1 MAGPQGTGPLTA
13 GPVRAG
19 PVTAGPRGTGS
30 LTAARGALGG
40 TGAVALAACL
50 FGTLGPASRAAYDAG
65 LTPLAFAF
73 WRAAI
78 GTLALAALLGF
89 LHLRGRDRVRWL
101 ALPPRALA
109 ALALAGGT
117 SLVLNLAIFSAFER
131 TSIALALL
139 GFYTYP
145 ALVAAAAVAIG
156 EERLTRVRAV
166 ALVLALAGMAVVV
179 LGGVTGGG
187 AFDALGFGLALLA
200 AMMQAV
206 YVLLGR
212 RGFRSI
218 PSEEATFGVI
228 GATAAGFLAIVF
240 LTGAG
245 DVAAL
250 PLREPAALPALLWAG
265 IAGASIPTLLF
276 LLGIRSIGPTKT
288 SIVALVEPVF
298 GALLAALLLAEGL
311 GLVQV
316 GGGILVLAAA
326 GLLQRGGEDAEPH
339 EAASGA
345 A

>member
-1 MAGPQGTGPLTA
+1 MTPGRGILDGTA
-13 GPVRAG
+13 G
-19 PVTAGPRGTGS
+19 
-30 LTAARGALGG
+30 
-40 TGAVALAACL
+40 VALAACL
-50 FGTLGPASRAAYDAG
+50 FGTLGPASRAAYEAG
-65 LTPLAFAF
+65 LTPLAFAS

-89 LHLRGRDRVRWL
+89 LHTRGRDRVRWR

-109 ALALAGGT
+109 ALTLAGGT

-145 ALVAAAAVAIG
+145 ALVAGAAVALG
-156 EERLTRVRAV
+156 EERLTRMRAV
-166 ALVLALAGMAVVV
+166 ALVLALTGMAVVV
-179 LGGVTGGG
+179 LGGATAAG

-200 AMMQAV
+200 AAMQAV

-212 RGFRSI
+212 RGFRAI

-228 GATAAGFLAIVF
+228 GITAIGFLVLVLA
-240 LTGAG
+240 TGGG
-245 DVAAL
+245 DVASL
-250 PLREPAALPALLWAG
+250 PLRDPAALPALLWAG
-265 IAGASIPTLLF
+265 IAGAGVPALLF
-276 LLGIRSIGPTKT
+276 LLGIRSIGPTRT
-288 SIVALVEPVF
+288 SIVALAEPVF

-311 GLVQV
+311 VPVQV
-316 GGGILVLAAA
+316 GGGVLVLAAA
-326 GLLQRGGEDAEPH
+326 ALLQRGGEAAEPH

>member
-1 MAGPQGTGPLTA
+1 VTLRRGSAGG
-13 GPVRAG
+13 
-19 PVTAGPRGTGS
+19 
-30 LTAARGALGG
+30 TAAV
-40 TGAVALAACL
+40 AVAACL

-65 LTPLAFAF
+65 LTPLAFTF

-89 LHLRGRDRVRWL
+89 LHARGRDRVRWL
-101 ALPPRALA
+101 ALPPGALA
-109 ALALAGGT
+109 ALVLAGGT
-117 SLVLNLAIFSAFER
+117 SLILNLAIFSAFQR

-139 GFYTYP
+139 GLYTYP
-145 ALVAAAAVAIG
+145 ALVAGASVALG
-156 EERLTRVRAV
+156 EERLTRTRAV

-179 LGGVTGGG
+179 LGGATGDG

-200 AMMQAV
+200 AAMQAV

-212 RGFRSI
+212 RGFRAI
-218 PSEEATFGVI
+218 PSEEATFGVLGI
-228 GATAAGFLAIVF
+228 NAVGFMALVLATG
-240 LTGAG
+240 TG

-250 PLREPAALPALLWAG
+250 PLGDPAALLPLLWAG
-265 IAGASIPTLLF
+265 IAGASVPAVLF
-276 LLGIRSIGPTKT
+276 LVGIRSIGPTRT

-311 GLVQV
+311 APVQV
-316 GGGILVLAAA
+316 GGGVLVLAAA
-326 GLLQRGGEDAEPH
+326 ALLQRGGEDAEPH

>member
-1 MAGPQGTGPLTA
+1 MTLRRGSAGG
-13 GPVRAG
+13 
-19 PVTAGPRGTGS
+19 
-30 LTAARGALGG
+30 TAAV
-40 TGAVALAACL
+40 AVAACL

-65 LTPLAFAF
+65 LTPLVFTF

-89 LHLRGRDRVRWL
+89 LHARGRDRVRWL
-101 ALPPRALA
+101 ALPPGALA
-109 ALALAGGT
+109 ALVLAGGT
-117 SLVLNLAIFSAFER
+117 SLILNLAIFSAFQR

-139 GFYTYP
+139 GLYTYP
-145 ALVAAAAVAIG
+145 ALVAGASVALG
-156 EERLTRVRAV
+156 EERLTRTRAV

-179 LGGVTGGG
+179 LGGATGDG

-200 AMMQAV
+200 AAMQAV

-212 RGFRSI
+212 RGFRAI
-218 PSEEATFGVI
+218 PSEEATFGVLGI
-228 GATAAGFLAIVF
+228 NAVGFMALVLATG
-240 LTGAG
+240 TG

-250 PLREPAALPALLWAG
+250 PLGDPAALLPLLWAG
-265 IAGASIPTLLF
+265 IAGASVPAVLF
-276 LLGIRSIGPTKT
+276 LVGIRSIGPTRT

-311 GLVQV
+311 APVQV
-316 GGGILVLAAA
+316 GGGVLVLAAA
-326 GLLQRGGEDAEPH
+326 ALLQRGGEDAEPH